1 METRKSLFISFF
13 LLTAIHLT
21 QAQGNESVHKWG
33 KIGLSYSSFGDN
45 GIVQDGDLIGDY
57 SVKGDFFYTLGLS
70 YSCPL
75 TKWLDFET
83 GLEYSRHGIIADS
96 YPDGRSHI
104 SKHEFSLI
112 DIPLVLKANFL
123 RYFFINAGPL
133 IDIDGS
139 ADMHVDSQTGIG
151 LVAGI
156 GLKYDFAS
164 GISVFVNPYQKI
176 HSLIAFSGG
185 NYHEHVFDE
194 GIRVGIIYNLGKGK

>member
-1 METRKSLFISFF
+1 MKQVLFI
-13 LLTAIHLT
+13 LLLVAISLVQT
-21 QAQGNESVHKWG
+21 QAQESESVHKWG

-83 GLEYSRHGIIADS
+83 GLEYSRYGVISDS

-104 SKHEFSLI
+104 SKHKFSLI
-112 DIPLVLKANFL
+112 DIPLTLKANFL
-123 RYFFINAGPL
+123 HYFFINAGPL
-133 IDIDGS
+133 LDLDGS
-139 ADMHVDSQTGIG
+139 ANMPVDSQGGIG
-151 LVAGI
+151 LVGGI
-156 GLKYDFAS
+156 GVKYDFPS

-176 HSLIAFSGG
+176 HSLIAFSDG
-185 NYHEHVFDE
+185 NYPEHVFDE
-194 GIRVGIIYNLGKGK
+194 GIRIGITYNLGKVK